1 MKFGYTI
8 LYVQNVAEAVQFYE
22 LAFGLEQRFIDEKG
36 QYAEL
41 ETGETTLAFASN
53 QLAQSNLP
61 EGYAENHLTQ
71 PPAGI
76 EIGLV
81 CDDVPAAFARAIET
95 GAVEVAEPK
104 VKPWGQTVAYL
115 RDLDGVLI
123 ELCSPTS
130 AQPKD

>member
-8 LYVQNVAEAVQFYE
+8 IYVQNVAASVEFYDRV
-22 LAFGLEQRFIDEKG
+22 FGLNHRFIDDTS

-41 ETGETTLAFASN
+41 ETGATTLAFAATE
-53 QLAQSNLP
+53 LAQSNLP
-61 EGYAENHLTQ
+61 DGFTPNTPNQ

-81 CDDVPAAFARAIET
+81 TEDVPAAFATAVAQGAIS
-95 GAVEVAEPK
+95 VAEPK
-104 VKPWGQTVAYL
+104 VKPWGQTVAYV

-123 ELCSPTS
+123 ELCSPMHPGS
-130 AQPKD
+130 

>member
-8 LYVQNVAEAVQFYE
+8 LYVQDVAEAVQFYE
-22 LAFGLEQRFIDEKG
+22 LAFGLERRFIHQSG

-41 ETGETTLAFASN
+41 ETGATTLAFAN
-53 QLAQSNLP
+53 NELAQSNLP
-61 EGYAENHLTQ
+61 EPYRENHLTQ

-81 CDDVPAAFARAIET
+81 CDDVPAAFAHAVET
-95 GAVEVAEPK
+95 GAVAVAEPK
-104 VKPWGQTVAYL
+104 IKPWGQTVAYL

-123 ELCSPTS
+123 ELCSPMAEPS
-130 AQPKD
+130 LS

>member
-8 LYVQNVAEAVQFYE
+8 LYVQNVTEAVQFYE
-22 LAFGLEQRFIDEKG
+22 LAFGLQRRFIDESG
-36 QYAEL
+36 RYAEL

-53 QLAQSNLP
+53 ELAQSNLP
-61 EGYAENHLTQ
+61 DGYQENHLTK

-81 CDDVPAAFARAIET
+81 CEDVSAAFTQAVET
-95 GAVEVAEPK
+95 GAVAVAEPK
-104 VKPWGQTVAYL
+104 LKPWGQIVAYL

-123 ELCSPTS
+123 ELCSPMTAS
-130 AQPKD
+130 